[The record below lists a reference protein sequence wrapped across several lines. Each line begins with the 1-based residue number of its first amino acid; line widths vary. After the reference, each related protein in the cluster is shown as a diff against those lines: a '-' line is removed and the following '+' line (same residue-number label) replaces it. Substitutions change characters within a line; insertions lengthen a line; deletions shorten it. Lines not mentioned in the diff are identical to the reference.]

1 VYVVSALDTSYLS
14 LMTSMTLEMSNKN
27 AIHMQDG
34 NQHREPARLTLD
46 FLRSH
51 GVEDVDGALVLGSG
65 WAPLIDQINVTSRWS
80 YRDIPGMPETSVAG
94 HPGDLVIGS
103 WADTPIIAF
112 VGRWHAYEG
121 RTPNELGLPALLAK
135 ALAARWLLCTN
146 ASGGI
151 DPHLEVGDLVLVA
164 DDFGTWSSNNLLHS
178 ALRNAPDEKGGAV
191 YSRELS
197 SALLKAGLQTK
208 VPLRIG
214 SLAMMPGA
222 NYESA
227 AEIGMLRKAG
237 VSIVSMST
245 VPEARTAH
253 TIGLPVVAISCVT
266 NRAPS
271 SLHEPLDHDQV
282 LAILEHSRD
291 DAARLIGA
299 WLELI

>member
-1 VYVVSALDTSYLS
+1 MYVVSAPDTSYLH
-14 LMTSMTLEMSNKN
+14 LMTGMTLEMSNKN
-27 AIHMQDG
+27 ATNMQDG
-34 NQHREPARLTLD
+34 NKHSEPVRLALD

-51 GVEDVDGALVLGSG
+51 GVGDVDGALVLGSG
-65 WAPLIDQINVTSRWS
+65 WAPLVDHFNVTSRWS
-80 YRDIPGMPETSVAG
+80 YRDVPGMPETSVAG

-103 WADTPIIAF
+103 WADTPIVAF

-146 ASGGI
+146 ASGGV
-151 DPHLEVGDLVLVA
+151 DPHFEVGDLVMVA
-164 DDFGTWSSNNLLHS
+164 DDFGTWSSNH
-178 ALRNAPDEKGGAV
+178 LRHTTLRSTPNPKGGAI
-191 YSRELS
+191 YSKELS

-245 VPEARTAH
+245 VPEARAAH
-253 TIGLPVVAISCVT
+253 AVGLPVVAISCVT

-271 SLHEPLDHDQV
+271 SLHEPLDHDRV
-282 LAILEHSRD
+282 LSILEHSRD